1 MNITCWRISAVDR
14 VGITL
19 DVLRVLA
26 GAGINIISLEVFPGV
41 IHVQFSAAS
50 GAASRVRS
58 QLLGNED
65 IKSVETSPG
74 MPFEQRERQ
83 VQAVLDTVQ
92 EGIVAVDA
100 RGVVV
105 SFNPAAERILDRP
118 AATALGRPV
127 GDVLPAAVP
136 VQATL
141 NSGRS
146 FANREIYLHKAG
158 RKLHYLTSG
167 RPILD
172 KAGHVNGAVVT
183 LRDMSEVRDLVYS
196 LTQPALVTFD
206 DIIYR
211 SAAMHRVVEMAKR
224 IAKGTST
231 VLLRGESG
239 TGKEIFARAIHV
251 GSPRRQRPFVPVNCA
266 ALPDT
271 LLESELFGYEEG
283 AFTGARRGGK
293 AGLFEFAHTGTIF
306 LDEIGELTPH
316 LQVKLLRVLQEG
328 KVRRVGGTEERSVD
342 VRVIA
347 ATNRNLEAMVAQGD
361 FRDDFYYRLNV
372 IPLYI
377 PPLRERLEDIPPL
390 VDHCLVKFSRRLGK
404 KVTALAPEALARLRA
419 YPWPGNV
426 RELENVIERAINLA
440 RDEVIRAEDLL
451 LAPDA
456 APLSYGPAAPG
467 DLRALRAKVE
477 KEAVYRALQQYGSV
491 RRAAQ
496 ALGISHTALLRKVH
510 RYGLTGG
517 QGGSSVT

>member
-1 MNITCWRISAVDR
+1 
-14 VGITL
+14 
-19 DVLRVLA
+19 
-26 GAGINIISLEVFPGV
+26 
-41 IHVQFSAAS
+41 
-50 GAASRVRS
+50 
-58 QLLGNED
+58 
-65 IKSVETSPG
+65 
-74 MPFEQRERQ
+74 
-83 VQAVLDTVQ
+83 
-92 EGIVAVDA
+92 
-100 RGVVV
+100 
-105 SFNPAAERILDRP
+105 
-118 AATALGRPV
+118 
-127 GDVLPAAVP
+127 
-136 VQATL
+136 
-141 NSGRS
+141 
-146 FANREIYLHKAG
+146 
-158 RKLHYLTSG
+158 
-167 RPILD
+167 
-172 KAGHVNGAVVT
+172 
-183 LRDMSEVRDLVYS
+183 
-196 LTQPALVTFD
+196 
-206 DIIYR
+206 
-211 SAAMHRVVEMAKR
+211 
-224 IAKGTST
+224 
-231 VLLRGESG
+231 
-239 TGKEIFARAIHV
+239 
-251 GSPRRQRPFVPVNCA
+251 VPVNCA